1 MRIEDLPAVP
11 NDDEDN
17 LHAILESDDLNEC
30 VYLAN
35 KEDIV
40 ECRLSPEQRRLFN
53 LAKDEALQPWID
65 NRAWEA
71 VDSAE
76 ARPEESCPLRFWLK
90 WKLKDGSRRPAPES
104 SCRASSC
111 RR

>member
-1 MRIEDLPAVP
+1 MPYS
-11 NDDEDN
+11 
-17 LHAILESDDLNEC
+17 SDDLDEC

-40 ECRLSPEQRRLFN
+40 ECRLSPEQRKQFN

-76 ARPEESCPLRFWLK
+76 ARPGELPPNIFVEVEVEGWGAAGQRQSHHAGLQDAGGDFEEVVP
-90 WKLKDGSRRPAPES
+90 
-104 SCRASSC
+104 
-111 RR
+111 